1 MIWDENKLGLVVKS
15 VLVGSS
21 GAVAGVLPGDEL
33 LAIGDERLTKDK
45 LQSLMTAYQP
55 GQKTTLLIAR
65 RGQIIKLEIELEPA
79 VPEHFD
85 IVLQSG
91 FGKRIFIVCRV
102 CLGKICGNDHRFLK
116 TPRN

>member
-1 MIWDENKLGLVVKS
+1 MVSGFGVIWDKNKPELVVKS

-65 RGQIIKLEIELEPA
+65 RGQIIKLAIELEPA
-79 VPEHFD
+79 VPERFD

-91 FGKRIFIVCRV
+91 FGKRYIHRLQSL
-102 CLGKICGNDHRFLK
+102 LGQNLREQ
-116 TPRN
+116 P